1 MDFRLH
7 RLTILVLLTFASE
20 TTLSAA
26 NRVMGLQMR
35 AEMEWR
41 GFSILQLPDPW
52 FLYQREQS
60 KTRALFHRDFV
71 SPEHTMAFQVRL
83 TQVPQN
89 GGLAAA
95 IRPQVDHNQVV
106 INYTQENTTRA
117 GQAAIGYA
125 CEIQDL
131 KLSRKFK
138 RAVVTRERG
147 LAIAHPFL
155 ANTVINIVFSET
167 APEDELHEAAFS
179 QADNIMNRV
188 ALEAPH

>member
-1 MDFRLH
+1 MAF
-7 RLTILVLLTFASE
+7 VLLTFLGE
-20 TTLSAA
+20 RPLSAA
-26 NRVMGLQMR
+26 NRVMGLQTR

-41 GFSILQLPDPW
+41 GFSIQQLPDPW
-52 FLYQREQS
+52 FLYKREQS

-71 SPEHTMAFQVRL
+71 TPEHTMAFQVRL
-83 TQVPQN
+83 TKVPQT

-95 IRPQVDHNQVV
+95 VRPRVHHNQVV
-106 INYTQENTTRA
+106 INYTQNKTTRD
-117 GQAAIGYA
+117 GQAAIDYA

-147 LAIAHPFL
+147 LAVIHPFL
-155 ANTVINIVFSET
+155 ANTVVHIVFSET